1 MPSLDDLGWTPAH
14 AEKALAFPQAGLVPA
29 RIASL
34 SRTWVDLLLE
44 GSDDVVVGR
53 VPARLLH
60 ARRRED
66 QPAVGDWAL
75 VRPALRSSDSPVVMH
90 LLPRTSVFLR
100 RAAGPTA
107 EAQVVAAN
115 IDTVFVVVGLD
126 EDFNER
132 RIERYLTQL
141 AQSGAKAVLVLNK
154 ADLAPDADQV
164 VAFTKAR
171 FPDVPFHV
179 TSALAETGLGELAS
193 YFGRGRT
200 VAVVGSSGTG
210 KSTLVNLLA
219 GEEVMDV
226 GELRHNHWRGSHTTS
241 KRQLLM
247 LPMGGMLLDT
257 PGMRE
262 MQMWGAASALTDTF
276 DDVHAAAERCRFA
289 DCRHE
294 TEPGCAVI
302 AATEAGTLDIERVEH
317 FLQLQAER
325 DTQAVLAEEHLATV
339 QRRAHNRK
347 RRPT

>member
-1 MPSLDDLGWTPAH
+1 MPSLEALGWTPAH
-14 AEKALAFPQAGLVPA
+14 AEKASAYPTAGLVPA

-60 ARRRED
+60 ARRRDER
-66 QPAVGDWAL
+66 PAVGDWAL
-75 VRPALRSSDSPVVMH
+75 VRPAARPGDSPVVMH
-90 LLPRTSVFLR
+90 VLPRTSAFLR
-100 RAAGPTA
+100 RAAGPTS

-115 IDTVFVVVGLD
+115 VDTVFVVVGLD

-141 AQSGAKAVLVLNK
+141 AQSGARAVLVLNK
-154 ADLAPDADQV
+154 ADLAPDAAEV
-164 VAFTKAR
+164 VAFTRAR

-179 TSALAETGLGELAS
+179 TSALTESGLGALS
-193 YFGRGRT
+193 GYFGPGRT

-210 KSTLVNLLA
+210 KSTLVNLLM
-219 GEEVMDV
+219 GDEVMDV
-226 GELRHNHWRGSHTTS
+226 GELRANHWRGSHTTS
-241 KRQLLM
+241 KRQLLL
-247 LPMGGMLLDT
+247 LPGGGMLLDT

-262 MQMWGAASALTDTF
+262 MQMWGAQSALTDTF
-276 DDVHAAAERCRFA
+276 DDVHAVAERCRFA

-302 AATEAGTLDIERVEH
+302 EATEAGTLDLERVEH

-325 DTQAVLAEEHLATV
+325 LSQAALAEERAATI
-339 QRRAHNRK
+339 QRRARNRK